1 MSLLRGRQ
9 ILSFLQKSTQIGM
22 INSTNLRILS
32 TKIASFDE
40 VKSVKMN
47 PKTLL
52 IDVREPHELQETGVI
67 PDSINIPLG
76 EVAKVLTNMSSEQFQ
91 KTYNRSKP
99 DSSTPIIFSCR
110 SGKRSA
116 LAQEVATK
124 LGFKNIK
131 NYSGGW
137 LEWEE
142 KNKKG

>member
-1 MSLLRGRQ
+1 MVRLPMSLSRGPQ
-9 ILSFLQKSTQIGM
+9 ILSLVNKTPVFLRLFATQ
-22 INSTNLRILS
+22 
-32 TKIASFDE
+32 IASFDE
-40 VKSVKMN
+40 VKSVKTT

-76 EVAKVLTNMSSEQFQ
+76 EVEKVLKDMPSEQFQ
-91 KTYNRSKP
+91 KTYKKAKP
-99 DSSTPIIFSCR
+99 DSSTPLIFSCR

-116 LAQEVATK
+116 LASEIATK
-124 LGFKNIK
+124 LGFKDIK

-142 KNKKG
+142 KSKNI